1 MRLLGEDCSS
11 SVLMLTIVYLVTW
24 EGFRSAIN
32 IVPTRHMSDHPHLGL
47 RVRLLPFLPSLP
59 NGSELSTQFK
69 EVPRQSP
76 LS

>member
-32 IVPTRHMSDHPHLGL
+32 IVPTRKKNENIKPGKGD
-47 RVRLLPFLPSLP
+47 
-59 NGSELSTQFK
+59 
-69 EVPRQSP
+69 
-76 LS
+76 